1 MEELN
6 RHLIDVN
13 PYDELV
19 IGGEKHQ
26 CGVTVKAGQ
35 KLERG
40 TILATDEDNKAV
52 IFGTQSEEE
61 ETYKPKYILAEAI
74 DTTNG
79 EDVAIAYDRVTV
91 AADKVIVEEGYEL
104 TADDIDEL
112 RKRNI
117 FFEGR
122 V

>member
-1 MEELN
+1 MEELS

-40 TILATDEDNKAV
+40 TILATDKDNKAV
-52 IFGTQSEEE
+52 IFGTQSGE

-74 DTTNG
+74 DTTDG

-91 AADKVIVEEGYEL
+91 AADKVIVKEDYEL